1 MLSQKRKD
9 SLIPYVVQHWN
20 VTYHYTSD
28 NDIPAFN
35 VVGTLLFPH
44 AALYYYTRE
53 GAPTCLVVTRAVMH
67 VTLTK
72 PPPQQ
77 YLSDSIVPE
86 SLLSSASSVNAD
98 LIL

>member
-1 MLSQKRKD
+1 M
-9 SLIPYVVQHWN
+9 
-20 VTYHYTSD
+20 TYHYTSD

-44 AALYYYTRE
+44 TAMYYYTRE
-53 GAPTCLVVTRAVMH
+53 GAPPCLVVTSAVMH

-72 PPPQQ
+72 APPPQQ

-86 SLLSSASSVNAD
+86 SLPAFFSLFCKCRPNF
-98 LIL
+98 IEIKMEI